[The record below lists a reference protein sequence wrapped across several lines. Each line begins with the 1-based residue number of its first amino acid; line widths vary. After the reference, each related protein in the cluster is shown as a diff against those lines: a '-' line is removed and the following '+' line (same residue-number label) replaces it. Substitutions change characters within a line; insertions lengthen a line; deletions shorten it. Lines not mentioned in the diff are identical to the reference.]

1 MQTHQEISAY
11 WSTRAENHNN
21 YVNHEFP
28 TRRSQAWLEQILSQ
42 VPEQR
47 PLRVLDAGCGPGFFS
62 ILLSKAGHA
71 VTGVDGAS
79 EMLRHARENAA
90 KQGASPEFLQMDCC
104 HLDFPDSTFDL
115 VLSRNLTHILTDHRQ
130 AYGEWRRVLK
140 PGGELLIFDA
150 NWHLPYVEG
159 PVRQEAIWREA
170 ECFRLY
176 GSNFSG
182 GDCPYEYI
190 GSGLRPEC
198 YEALG
203 DLRRPDF
210 DVGVLLGLGYRDV
223 TFARDITEKLWSE
236 KEQLMY
242 RATPLFQIR
251 AVK

>member
-11 WSTRAENHNN
+11 WSTRSDHYSN
-21 YVNHEFP
+21 YVNEELSTQRP
-28 TRRSQAWLEQILSQ
+28 RVWLERILSQ
-42 VPEQR
+42 VPGTA

-62 ILLSKAGHA
+62 ILLSRAGHH
-71 VTGVDGAS
+71 VTGVDGS
-79 EMLRHARENAA
+79 DGMLRHARENAA
-90 KQGASPEFLQMDCC
+90 EQGAAPEFIKMDCQ
-104 HLDFPDSTFDL
+104 HLDFPDDTFDL
-115 VLSRNLTHILTDHRQ
+115 VLSRNLTHIFQDHRQ

-140 PGGELLIFDA
+140 KGGVLLIFDA

-190 GSGLRPEC
+190 GSTLCPDNYR
-198 YEALG
+198 ALG
-203 DLRRPDF
+203 DLCRPDF
-210 DVGVLLGLGYRDV
+210 DVGVLLGLGYREVSYDRDV
-223 TFARDITEKLWSE
+223 TEDLWSE
-236 KEQLMY
+236 KEKLMY
-242 RATPLFQIR
+242 HATPLFMIR